1 MLRQG
6 HRGLWGLEGD
16 WGWVGGGVV
25 GWVGAGDLVA
35 VGVEKGEGGE
45 VGGQRLGEL
54 SVRC

>member
-25 GWVGAGDLVA
+25 GWVVAGDLVA
-35 VGVEKGEGGE
+35 VGVEKGEGGK
-45 VGGQRLGEL
+45 VGGGEGGGIYI
-54 SVRC
+54 